1 MLFLSQNNFLLAN
14 TTIKLPLGHVNVADN
29 HPFLNPQYYFFM
41 KTAINI
47 FFFFVSVVAFSQ
59 KSTEINLN
67 WSLTEL
73 EKVKILSISGYGAD
87 MNSLPV
93 HREKKGLGENQL
105 VSVTTSIIDS
115 KALSREEL
123 KGVPDSWL
131 NRIESVFEV
140 SINYSRRN
148 KKKDA
153 VITYFP
159 LIKKNGAIH
168 KITSFERSII
178 ISDNGFSVSV
188 NRSGNRSFAV
198 SSQLASGSI
207 FKYSVQ
213 NNGIYKISFEDLEGI
228 QAISGSINSSL
239 INVFAN
245 HDGML
250 PERNGDAR
258 IDDLKKNA
266 IKMVDG
272 GDGTFDEGDYFLF
285 YASGPHKWKLNQ
297 ASGLF
302 EYETHLYD
310 EKSYVFIKT
319 DDGTGA
325 KRIQDITS
333 TMPHNKNVT
342 SFNDFQVKEDER
354 VNLLASNGRGGSG
367 KNWLGDVFDV
377 NLRYTYG
384 FNFPNI
390 DATSSVFIK
399 SSLFALTANPNSAS
413 FSMSVSGLGS
423 VVVPVP
429 GITPSS
435 HSSFALQRFGNL
447 SFLPNSSSFS
457 VVLNYN
463 KPNGIKSV
471 GYLDYLEINCRRNL
485 RMSGNQM
492 EFRDVNSVGAG
503 NISKF
508 TVQDAALIDEVWDV
522 TNAWDTKNVMFSKSG
537 GSLGFNVATD
547 SLRTFIAFNSLG
559 FLSPQFESIV
569 ENQNLHGVSVPDML
583 IVYHPLFENQVDQ
596 LISFHQSN
604 GLDVLKTSVEEIYNE
619 FSGGKQDV
627 TAIKTFAKM
636 LYDRSSA
643 SKFKYLLLFGDCS
656 YDYKGRVTPNH
667 NFVPVWESWNSES
680 DISSFATDDFYAL
693 LDDGESMGDYEQ
705 MDVAVGRFTVVSVS
719 QAQNVVNKIINY
731 QKTSSSSELSS
742 CNDASSGSAFGD
754 WRNKLTYVTDDVDES
769 WELAFTRHVERIIDS
784 VEKNYPTFNHNK
796 VYMDAFNQT
805 SLSGGA
811 RYLEGAERLRK
822 SVQEGTLITSY
833 EGHGG
838 EIGWGNERFLD
849 VPTINGWSNKERL
862 TVMLTATCEFTKY
875 DDPGRTS
882 AGELC
887 FLNPE
892 GAAIAL
898 FTTTRPVF
906 QFSNERLIES
916 FFEEGFVKKSNGSP
930 RTMGE
935 IYMETKNSARV
946 IGDNNVRRFGL
957 IGDPALQLAFPKQLV
972 VTTEINNKPVGAT
985 NIDTLKALSK
995 ITIKGYVAD
1004 NNGAKLT
1011 SYNGVVFPT
1020 VYDKPLQL
1028 STLGNRTPSDAIPFT
1043 QQTNVLYKGKATVK
1057 NGEFEYTFI
1066 VPKDINYQFG
1076 LGKISYYCFDGNEDG
1091 AGYFSDAVIGGTDL
1105 TAISD
1110 NKGPEVGLYMND
1122 ASFVSG
1128 GITDENPTIYAEIFD
1143 SNGINTTGNGIGHDI
1158 TAILDEKSSNPII
1171 LNNYYESDI
1180 DSYQSGKVNYP
1191 LENIAEGAHTLSL
1204 KTWDTQN
1211 NSSDRTI
1218 DFVVVQE
1225 AELAIDHVLN
1235 YPNPFTTRTEFYFEH
1250 NQHCDFLEVQVQVF
1264 TISGKLVKTIN
1275 QLVRT
1280 KGFRVEGIAWDGRD
1294 DFGDRIGRGT
1304 YVYKVKVEDNQGNK
1318 VEEYEKLVL
1327 LK

>member
-1 MLFLSQNNFLLAN
+1 MKF
-14 TTIKLPLGHVNVADN
+14 
-29 HPFLNPQYYFFM
+29 FLNVFFILLSFALTAQGFQEISLEWKTESLGGAKVMGIKGFGMDATRVSQYTE
-41 KTAINI
+41 KVSLSSNQVLTVSANI
-47 FFFFVSVVAFSQ
+47 VESQ
-59 KSTEINLN
+59 LLSSTELAAI
-67 WSLTEL
+67 
-73 EKVKILSISGYGAD
+73 
-87 MNSLPV
+87 
-93 HREKKGLGENQL
+93 
-105 VSVTTSIIDS
+105 
-115 KALSREEL
+115 
-123 KGVPDSWL
+123 PDSWTNDL
-131 NRIESVFEV
+131 EAGLKTQ
-140 SINYSRRN
+140 INYSTAAKN
-148 KKKDA
+148 LSA
-153 VITYFP
+153 IVSYTP
-159 LIKKNGAIH
+159 LIKKNGSIH
-168 KITSFERSII
+168 KVTKFTRELRISNSPRFRQVGRS
-178 ISDNGFSVSV
+178 SSSRFASSSV
-188 NRSGNRSFAV
+188 
-198 SSQLASGSI
+198 LASGSVYK
-207 FKYSVQ
+207 FSVRD
-213 NNGIYKISFEDLEGI
+213 NGVYQLTYEDLLSNQCI
-228 QAISGSINSSL
+228 TGSVNSAL
-239 INVFAN
+239 INVYAN

-250 PERNGDAR
+250 PEENGLDR

-272 GDGTFDEGDYFLF
+272 GDGSFDEGDYFLF
-285 YASGPHKWKLNQ
+285 YAEGPHKWRLNQ
-297 ASGLF
+297 ATGLF
-302 EYETHLYD
+302 EYETHLYE
-310 EKSYVFIKT
+310 EKSYIFIKT
-319 DDGTGA
+319 NDGSGPKRVSTLSGA
-325 KRIQDITS
+325 SSAGGIS
-333 TMPHNKNVT
+333 VT

-354 VNLLASNGRGGSG
+354 VNLLATNGRGGSG

-377 NLRYTYG
+377 NLTYSYG

-390 DATSSVFIK
+390 DQASAVTIK
-399 SSLFALTANPNSAS
+399 SSLFALTPNPNSAS
-413 FSMSVSGLGS
+413 FTLSVSGLGS
-423 VVVPVP
+423 TVVSIP

-447 SFLPNSSSFS
+447 SFLPTSNSFS
-457 VVLNYN
+457 VGLTYN
-463 KPNGIKSV
+463 KPIGIKSV

-485 RMSGNQM
+485 RMTGNQM
-492 EFRDVNSVGAG
+492 AFRDINSIGSGNVG
-503 NISKF
+503 KF
-508 TVQDAALIDEVWDV
+508 ILQDAALVEEVWDV
-522 TNAWDTKNVMFSKSG
+522 TKAWDIKNIGFTRT
-537 GSLGFNVATD
+537 GSSLEFDQSTD
-547 SLRTFIAFNSLG
+547 SLRTFCAFKSSG
-559 FLSPQFESIV
+559 FLSPLFEEKV
-569 ENQNLHGVSVPDML
+569 NNQNLHGVSVPDML
-583 IVYHPLFENQVDQ
+583 IVYHPLFSNQVDQ

-604 GLDVLKTSVEEIYNE
+604 GLEVLKASVGEIYNE

-627 TAIKTFAKM
+627 SAIKTFAKM
-636 LYDRSSA
+636 LYDRSTSN
-643 SKFKYLLLFGDCS
+643 KFKYLLLFGDCS
-656 YDYKGRVTPNH
+656 YDYKARVTPNH

-705 MDVAVGRFTVVSVS
+705 MDIAVGRFTVVSAA
-719 QAQNVVNKIINY
+719 QAQNVVNKVINY
-731 QKTSSSSELSS
+731 QKAGSSSELAS
-742 CNDASSGSAFGD
+742 CNDAGSGSAFGD
-754 WRNKLTYVTDDVDES
+754 WRNKLTYVTDDVDEN
-769 WELAFTRHVERIIDS
+769 WELAFTRHVERIVDS
-784 VEKNYPTFNHNK
+784 IEKNYPTFNHNK
-796 VYMDAFNQT
+796 IYMDAFNQT

-811 RYLEGAERLRK
+811 RYIEGAERLKK

-849 VPTINGWSNKERL
+849 VPTINGWTNKERL
-862 TVMLTATCEFTKY
+862 TVMLTATCEFTKF

-887 FLNPE
+887 FLNQN

-906 QFSNERLIES
+906 QFSNERLIEA
-916 FFEEGFVKKSNGSP
+916 FFEEAFVKKTDGTP

-935 IYMETKNSARV
+935 IYQQTKNSNRV

-957 IGDPALQLAFPKQLV
+957 IGDPALKLAFPQHSV
-972 VTTEINNKPVGAT
+972 VTTEINNKPVGSPGL
-985 NIDTLKALSK
+985 DTLKALSK
-995 ITIKGYVAD
+995 ITIKGYVA
-1004 NNGAKLT
+1004 NNSGTKLT
-1011 SYNGVVFPT
+1011 GYNGVVFPT

-1028 STLGNRTPSDAIPFT
+1028 ATLGNRTPSDIIPFT
-1043 QQTNVLYKGKATVK
+1043 QQTNVLYRGKATVK
-1057 NGEFEYTFI
+1057 NGEFEFTFV

-1091 AGYFSDAVIGGTDL
+1091 AGYFSEAVIGGTDL

-1110 NKGPEVGLYMND
+1110 NSGPEIGLYMND

-1128 GITDENPTIYAEIFD
+1128 GMTDENPMIYAEIFD

-1158 TAILDEKSSNPII
+1158 TAILDDKTNNPII

-1191 LENIAEGAHTLSL
+1191 LENLAEGPHSLSF
-1204 KTWDTQN
+1204 KSWDTQN
-1211 NSSDRTI
+1211 NSSERTI
-1218 DFVVVQE
+1218 DFVVVQK

-1280 KGFRVEGIAWDGRD
+1280 KGFRTEGIVWDGRD

-1318 VEEYEKLVL
+1318 VEKYEKLVL

>member
-1 MLFLSQNNFLLAN
+1 MILMRNVLLAFFSALFVSSYSQDN
-14 TTIKLPLGHVNVADN
+14 SSFQLSWNLVELETQKVLAVNGFRAGVNLEPVFKQKIPLG
-29 HPFLNPQYYFFM
+29 
-41 KTAINI
+41 
-47 FFFFVSVVAFSQ
+47 SSQ
-59 KSTEINLN
+59 TLSAQATILETEPL
-67 WSLTEL
+67 SPEEL
-73 EKVKILSISGYGAD
+73 
-87 MNSLPV
+87 NSL
-93 HREKKGLGENQL
+93 KG
-105 VSVTTSIIDS
+105 T
-115 KALSREEL
+115 
-123 KGVPDSWL
+123 WL
-131 NRIESVFEV
+131 NKLTNEV
-140 SINYSRRN
+140 KVEVNYSFRN
-148 KKKDA
+148 KKKEA
-153 VITYFP
+153 VLTYFP
-159 LIKKNGAIH
+159 LIKRNGSIH
-168 KITSFERSII
+168 KVISFKRSVTVR
-178 ISDNGFSVSV
+178 NGVVSENV
-188 NRSGNRSFAV
+188 NRQGNRSF
-198 SSQLASGSI
+198 SSSSELASGSV
-207 FKYSVQ
+207 FKFSVQ
-213 NNGIYKISFEDLEGI
+213 QNGVYKITFEELELI
-228 QAISGSINSSL
+228 QSISGSISSDL
-239 INVFAN
+239 INIYAN

-250 PERNGDAR
+250 PERNGDSR
-258 IDDLKKNA
+258 IDDLKKNP
-266 IKMVDG
+266 IKMMDG
-272 GDGTFDEGDYFLF
+272 GDGSFDEGDYFLF
-285 YASGPHKWKLNQ
+285 YAEGPHKWRLNQ
-297 ASGLF
+297 ANGLF
-302 EYETHLYD
+302 EYETHLYE
-310 EKSYVFIKT
+310 EKSYVFVKT
-319 DDGTGA
+319 DDGSGA
-325 KRIQDITS
+325 KRIQNTS
-333 TMPHNKNVT
+333 VT
-342 SFNDFQVKEDER
+342 SPHTGVVVSTFNDFQVKEDER
-354 VNLLASNGRGGSG
+354 VNLLATNGRGGSG
-367 KNWLGDVFDV
+367 KNWLGDVFDI
-377 NLRYTYG
+377 NLTYSYG

-390 DATSSVFIK
+390 DQSSNVFIK
-399 SSLFALTANPNSAS
+399 SSLFGLTANPNSAS
-413 FSMSVSGLGS
+413 FSMSVAGLGS
-423 VVVPVP
+423 VVIPIP

-447 SFLPNSSSFS
+447 SFAPTSSSFN
-457 VVLNYN
+457 VVLNYS
-463 KPNGIKSV
+463 KPTGIKSV
-471 GYLDYLEINCRRNL
+471 GYLDYLEVNCRREL
-485 RMSGNQM
+485 RMTGNQM
-492 EFRDVNSVGAG
+492 DFRDVNSVGAG
-503 NISKF
+503 NISRF
-508 TVQDAALIDEVWDV
+508 RIQDAASIEEVWDV
-522 TNAWDTKNVMFSKSG
+522 TNPWEATNVVFSRT
-537 GSLGFNVATD
+537 GSVLEFDQPTD
-547 SLRTFIAFNSLG
+547 SLKTFIAYKSTG
-559 FLSPQFESIV
+559 FFSAQFEAKV
-569 ENQNLHGVSVPDML
+569 ENQNLHGVAVPDML

-604 GLDVLKTSVEEIYNE
+604 GLDVLKASVGEIYNE

-627 TAIKTFAKM
+627 SAIKTFAKM
-636 LYDRSSA
+636 LYDRSTS

-731 QKTSSSSELSS
+731 QKTGSLSELAS
-742 CNDASSGSAFGD
+742 CNDAGSGSAFGD
-754 WRNKLTYVTDDVDES
+754 WRNKLTYVTDDVDEN

-784 VEKNYPTFNHNK
+784 TEKNYPTFNHNK
-796 VYMDAFNQT
+796 IYMDAFNQT

-811 RYLEGAERLRK
+811 RYLEGAERLKK

-849 VPTINGWSNKERL
+849 IPTINGWTNKERL

-887 FLNPE
+887 FLNPN

-906 QFSNERLIES
+906 QFSNERLIEA
-916 FFEEGFVKKSNGSP
+916 FFSEAFVKKNDGTP

-935 IYMETKNSARV
+935 IYMETKNNSRV

-957 IGDPALQLAFPKQLV
+957 IGDPALQLAFPKQAV
-972 VTTEINNKPVGAT
+972 FTTEINNKPVGSA
-985 NIDTLKALSK
+985 NMDTLKALSK

-1004 NNGAKLT
+1004 NSGVKL
-1011 SYNGVVFPT
+1011 SAYNGVVFPT

-1028 STLGNRTPSDAIPFT
+1028 ATLGNRTPSDVIPFT
-1043 QQTNVLYKGKATVK
+1043 QQSNVLYRGKATVK

-1091 AGYFSDAVIGGTDL
+1091 AGFFSDAVIGGTDL
-1105 TAISD
+1105 SAIAD
-1110 NKGPEVGLYMND
+1110 DKGPEIGLYMND

-1128 GITDENPTIYAEIFD
+1128 GITDESPSIYAEIFD

-1191 LENIAEGAHTLSL
+1191 LESLAEGLHTLSL

-1275 QLVRT
+1275 QLVQT
-1280 KGFRVEGIAWDGRD
+1280 KGFRTEGIVWDGRD

-1318 VEEYEKLVL
+1318 VEKYEKLVL

>member
-1 MLFLSQNNFLLAN
+1 
-14 TTIKLPLGHVNVADN
+14 
-29 HPFLNPQYYFFM
+29 M
-41 KTAINI
+41 KTALSILLCFLSLAAI
-47 FFFFVSVVAFSQ
+47 TQ
-59 KSTEINLN
+59 KSKLLELNWKLTQLEGVSILSVDGFGANVNKLPSFTEIDEIGKDQ
-67 WSLTEL
+67 T
-73 EKVKILSISGYGAD
+73 I
-87 MNSLPV
+87 
-93 HREKKGLGENQL
+93 Q
-105 VSVTTSIIDS
+105 VTTSIVQTEPLS
-115 KALSREEL
+115 KSEL
-123 KGVPDSWL
+123 KCVPESWVKDIGKGL
-131 NRIESVFEV
+131 KVEV
-140 SINYSRRN
+140 NYSIKN
-148 KKKDA
+148 KKNTA
-153 VITYFP
+153 IVSYYP
-159 LIKKNGAIH
+159 LVKLNGSIH
-168 KITSFERSII
+168 KVTSFTRNIGYKNSGH
-178 ISDNGFSVSV
+178 SSFP
-188 NRSGNRSFAV
+188 NRSSNRSFAT
-198 SSQLASGSI
+198 SSELSSGSI
-207 FKYSVQ
+207 FKFSVQ
-213 NNGIYKISFEDLEGI
+213 LNGIYRVTYEELELN
-228 QAISGSINSSL
+228 QVLAGSLNSDL
-239 INVFAN
+239 INVYGN

-250 PERNGDAR
+250 PERNGVER
-258 IDDLKKNA
+258 FDDLKKNP

-272 GDGTFDEGDYFLF
+272 GDGSFDAGDYFLF
-285 YASGPHKWKLNQ
+285 YAAGPHKWKLNQ
-297 ASGLF
+297 ANGFF
-302 EYETHLYD
+302 EYETHLYED
-310 EKSYVFIKT
+310 KSYVFVKT
-319 DDGTGA
+319 NDGTGA
-325 KRIQDITS
+325 KRIQTISGSAAHTGVI
-333 TMPHNKNVT
+333 VT

-354 VNLLASNGRGGSG
+354 VNLLATNGRGGSG

-377 NLRYTYG
+377 NLSYSYR

-390 DATSSVFIK
+390 DATTNVSIK

-429 GITPSS
+429 GITASS

-447 SFLPNSSSFS
+447 SFLPNSNSFS

-463 KPNGIKSV
+463 KPTGIKSV

-485 RMSGNQM
+485 RMAGNQM
-492 EFRDVNSVGAG
+492 EFRDVNSVALG

-508 TVQDAALIDEVWDV
+508 LVQDAALVDEVWDV
-522 TNAWDTKNVMFSKSG
+522 TTAWDSKNIAFSRSAG
-537 GSLGFNVATD
+537 VIEFDQSTD
-547 SLRTFIAFNSLG
+547 SLRTFIAFKSSG
-559 FLSPQFESIV
+559 FLSPQFESKV

-583 IVYHPLFENQVDQ
+583 VVYHPLFESQVDQ
-596 LISFHQSN
+596 LVSFHRAN
-604 GLDVLKTSVEEIYNE
+604 GLDVLKATVGEIYNE

-636 LYDRSSA
+636 LYDRGA
-643 SKFKYLLLFGDCS
+643 GSKFKYLLLFGDCS

-705 MDVAVGRFTVVSVS
+705 MDVAVGRFTVVSIA
-719 QAQNVVNKIINY
+719 QAQNVVNKILNY
-731 QKTSSSSELSS
+731 QKTGSASQLAS
-742 CNDASSGSAFGD
+742 CNDSESGSAFGD
-754 WRNKLTYVTDDVDES
+754 WRNKLTYVTDDVDET

-784 VEKNYPTFNHNK
+784 TEKNYPTFNHNK
-796 VYMDAFNQT
+796 IYMDAFNQS

-811 RYLEGAERLRK
+811 RYLDGSERLKK

-849 VPTINGWSNKERL
+849 VPTINNWTNKERL

-887 FLNPE
+887 FLNPN

-906 QFSNERLIES
+906 QFSNERLIEA
-916 FFEEGFVKKSNGSP
+916 FFEEAFIKKMDGTP

-935 IYMETKNSARV
+935 IYMETKNNRRV

-957 IGDPALQLAFPKQLV
+957 IGDPALQLAFPKQTI
-972 VTTEINNKPVGAT
+972 VTTEINNLPVGSA
-985 NIDTLKALSK
+985 NLDTLKALSK
-995 ITIKGYVAD
+995 ITIKGFVA
-1004 NNGAKLT
+1004 NNTGVKL
-1011 SYNGVVFPT
+1011 SGYNGVVFPT

-1028 STLGNRTPSDAIPFT
+1028 ATLGNRTPSDIIPFT

-1076 LGKISYYCFDGNEDG
+1076 LGKISYYSFDGAEDG
-1091 AGYFSDAVIGGTDL
+1091 AGYFSDVVIGGTDL
-1105 TAISD
+1105 TAVPD
-1110 NKGPEVGLYMND
+1110 NLGPEVGLYMND

-1128 GITDENPTIYAEIFD
+1128 GMTDENPTIYAEIFD

-1158 TAILDEKSSNPII
+1158 TAILDEKTSNPII

-1191 LENIAEGAHTLSL
+1191 LESIAEGPHTLSF

-1211 NSSDRTI
+1211 NSSERTI

-1275 QLVRT
+1275 QLVQT
-1280 KGFRVEGIAWDGRD
+1280 KGFRTEGITWDGRD

-1318 VEEYEKLVL
+1318 VEKYEKLVL